1 MKKVLKIE
9 FSRQNGKIR
18 IFIFAILDE
27 KIDFWRQNSKI
38 LVHFGYDFQGIIELI
53 KS

>member
-9 FSRQNGKIR
+9 FSRQNGKI
-18 IFIFAILDE
+18 FIFAIFDE
-27 KIDFWRQNSKI
+27 IIDFWRQNSKI